1 MEFKKIAVKPESS
14 VSALENFR
22 SPKQIRWDIR
32 MKALRLSRNIS
43 QTDLATHSGVSLAS
57 LRRFEQTG
65 EISLKHLV
73 HLAVS
78 LNCAGDFAALFQ
90 MPPPIDLSIQ
100 EKPARQ
106 RARNHPGNRL

>member
-1 MEFKKIAVKPESS
+1 MEFKKRAVNPESF

-22 SPKQIRWDIR
+22 SPKQIRWDIAER

-73 HLAVS
+73 DLAVS
-78 LNCAGDFAALFQ
+78 LNCAGDFAALFH

-100 EKPARQ
+100 EKPARK
-106 RARNHPGNRL
+106 RARNHQK